1 LAFLIAR
8 KIGEKGTKGNNF
20 ALMYLTSAD
29 KVKVD
34 LPNAILDAVV
44 FDTDAVLTELLDSF
58 S

>member
-20 ALMYLTSAD
+20 ASD
-29 KVKVD
+29 VFDSNKVKVD

-44 FDTDAVLTELLDSF
+44 FDADAVLTELLDSF
-58 S
+58 